1 MPFHYTKAQAVAI
14 RQTLI
19 TGEVS
24 LQHHIKWPAL
34 LKRLEEEMSVIQAL
48 QTYVYSKTSRYN
60 GSLSRGETIRR
71 LTAFIKTL
79 DATVRTYEGL
89 GPALQFDLDVRVH
102 AEGPWGARGLPSWAQ
117 FRKAIQVM
125 QRVAAL
131 ARMTPGLIV
140 YVPPT
145 GRPEHRGLKRAIH
158 TLLGLFEWAT
168 GIPPKVYA
176 SEHNRAGYGGN
187 FYRFAVAALT
197 PVFPTKPLGSNILA
211 AYKKWRLAKKK
222 VKTPSPLP

>member
-1 MPFHYTKAQAVAI
+1 MPFRYTKAQAAVI

-24 LQHHIKWPAL
+24 LQHHIKWPAV

-48 QTYVYSKTSRYN
+48 QTYLYSKTSRYN
-60 GSLSRGETIRR
+60 GSLYRGETIRR
-71 LTAFIKTL
+71 LTAFTKAL
-79 DATVRTYEGL
+79 DATVRAYEGL

-102 AEGPWGARGLPSWAQ
+102 TEGPWGARGLPSWAQ
-117 FRKAIQVM
+117 FRKAVQVM

-145 GRPEHRGLKRAIH
+145 GRPEHRGLNSAIH
-158 TLLGLFEWAT
+158 TLLGLFQWAT
-168 GIPPKVYA
+168 GKTPKVFGQ
-176 SEHNRAGYGGN
+176 SITLPT
-187 FYRFAVAALT
+187 AAT
-197 PVFPTKPLGSNILA
+197 SILSP
-211 AYKKWRLAKKK
+211 WRH
-222 VKTPSPLP
+222 